1 MRVTWELIK
10 NAAKWRR
17 IFEEV
22 LNFPQFNAFF
32 TCTKLVGPDRPSKT
46 FCRQTSEKFS
56 GLGRGGYLKNFVE
69 RNNPDFSKNISG
81 RADIGSSPFNTS
93 VLNPENLKISH
104 KIKCHSGNNFQ
115 TICSKLLPPNRKII
129 SCKSRKTLRN
139 FCKLKSTVKK
149 IVMMIYW

>member
-1 MRVTWELIK
+1 MLPNEGEFLKKSWIFHNLMPFLRVQNW
-10 NAAKWRR
+10 
-17 IFEEV
+17 
-22 LNFPQFNAFF
+22 
-32 TCTKLVGPDRPSKT
+32 
-46 FCRQTSEKFS
+46 S
-56 GLGRGGYLKNFVE
+56 GLTDLQKIFAGRLLKNFVE
-69 RNNPDFSKNISG
+69 RDNPDFSKNISG
-81 RADIGSSPFNTS
+81 RAGIGSSPFNTS

-149 IVMMIYW
+149 IVVMIYW